1 MLQPQFDN
9 PVHDAQ
15 QVFRTL
21 LAAMAEPLLTRALP
35 VLPPEPPADLHPA
48 TAAALLTLLDGD
60 VSLAADLAPA
70 TAEWLR
76 FHTGVRLTDRPEE
89 ADFVLVRR
97 GCALPALAGLRQL
110 YNIIKIFQTFRFRFP
125 GICRKKTDY
134 PLPCRKALRTT
145 PSAIVRPA
153 PHPRRQ
159 CRTRH
164 SRPPHNLSPVAQVS
178 ADAAKQKP
186 PQFPADDRSLVRQ
199 TRPAV
204 PHQQP

>member
-97 GCALPALAGLRQL
+97 GSAVPPLNCLRQGEPAYPDRSATLLVEVAGFAARGPVEGSGPGLACPRRSSDCGLPREFWLARQQAEARFPLGVDLLLFSAGEVMALPR
-110 YNIIKIFQTFRFRFP
+110 
-125 GICRKKTDY
+125 
-134 PLPCRKALRTT
+134 
-145 PSAIVRPA
+145 S
-153 PHPRRQ
+153 
-159 CRTRH
+159 TR
-164 SRPPHNLSPVAQVS
+164 LTEV
-178 ADAAKQKP
+178 
-186 PQFPADDRSLVRQ
+186 
-199 TRPAV
+199 
-204 PHQQP
+204 

>member
-97 GCALPALAGLRQL
+97 GSKWPVLPPVAPSKAAAPDWPARAAAV
-110 YNIIKIFQTFRFRFP
+110 TAD
-125 GICRKKTDY
+125 CR
-134 PLPCRKALRTT
+134 AN
-145 PSAIVRPA
+145 SGWPA
-153 PHPRRQ
+153 
-159 CRTRH
+159 
-164 SRPPHNLSPVAQVS
+164 SRPKPASRWGSTCCCSVP
-178 ADAAKQKP
+178 AK
-186 PQFPADDRSLVRQ
+186 
-199 TRPAV
+199 
-204 PHQQP
+204 

>member
-97 GCALPALAGLRQL
+97 GCALPALAGLRQGEPAYPDRSATL
-110 YNIIKIFQTFRFRFP
+110 LVEVAGFAARGPIEGSGPGLAFPRRSSDCGLPREFWLARQRAEARFP
-125 GICRKKTDY
+125 LGVDLLLFSAGEVMA
-134 PLPCRKALRTT
+134 LPR
-145 PSAIVRPA
+145 S
-153 PHPRRQ
+153 
-159 CRTRH
+159 TR
-164 SRPPHNLSPVAQVS
+164 LTEV
-178 ADAAKQKP
+178 
-186 PQFPADDRSLVRQ
+186 
-199 TRPAV
+199 
-204 PHQQP
+204 